1 MRIKTTKQMRLD
13 ELIKYVWEN
22 PVLEKRVF
30 LGSDDQRVV
39 FDNAGGF
46 YPSGYCYD
54 INSLFTVEV
63 EEELT
68 EKTELRGV
76 TTFIEKPNG
85 IFPAYTASAS
95 IRECLDSLTDV
106 ENEPLKIFNGITEIW
121 SKDTGIPEEGVIEV

>member
-1 MRIKTTKQMRLD
+1 MKIKRTVKMRLD
-13 ELIKYVWEN
+13 ELVEHVWDN
-22 PVLEKRVF
+22 KICPSTF
-30 LGSDDQRVV
+30 TNNNGGVV
-39 FDNAGGF
+39 HF
-46 YPSGYCYD
+46 
-54 INSLFTVEV
+54 NSVGKFCTANSFISPHSTFTVET